1 MRVVTFQDREIT
13 ETLLQKGLVETKL
26 RFPCNSPARLSRTD
40 YNKAIIEL
48 DGGKVITYDY
58 DCNNSDIMYDVYEC
72 KTAERIFPFYT
83 YHKHRYCGDV
93 CNMSVKTIYK
103 LASYFIAYMAYDM
116 RDIIEL
122 EVPDNE
128 VFEYVSKQ
136 GYEECILLK
145 LKKEWLVSILHFKD
159 YVTEPAMGENALY
172 YENEV
177 FDKSTYHMCYSNSIV
192 LSGHGY
198 GDMLEYCM
206 SPKLI
211 ENTSDVSI
219 QRDYVQNDVYQL
231 FKKYVYVI
239 RHGLNITDIVNVN
252 IKAVNAEMPE
262 EIKPSLIQSFN
273 VCKDRLYALS
283 GVTEKGTSLTYKER
297 CALIEKM

>member
-13 ETLLQKGLVETKL
+13 KTLLKNGLVETKL
-26 RFPCNSPARLSRTD
+26 GFPCNSPARLRRTD
-40 YNKAIIEL
+40 YNKAIIQL
-48 DGGKVITYDY
+48 NDKIITYDY
-58 DCNNSDIMYDVYEC
+58 DRNNIGIMYDVYKC
-72 KTAERIFPFYT
+72 KTPERIFPFYT
-83 YHKHRYCGDV
+83 YHKHSYCGDV
-93 CNMSVKTIYK
+93 CNMSVKTIYR
-103 LASYFIAYMAYDM
+103 LASHFIAYMTYDM

-122 EVPDNE
+122 EVPDSE

-136 GYEECILLK
+136 GYEECVLLR

-159 YVTEPAMGENALY
+159 YITEPARGENALY

-211 ENTSDVSI
+211 DNISDMSI
-219 QRDYVQNDVYQL
+219 QRDYVQNGIYQL
-231 FKKYVYVI
+231 FKKYVYLI
-239 RHGLNITDIVNVN
+239 RHNLNIADIVNVDT
-252 IKAVNAEMPE
+252 KAVNAETPK
-262 EIKPSLIQSFN
+262 EINPSLIHSFN
-273 VCKDRLYALS
+273 VCKNSLYALS
-283 GVTEKGTSLTYKER
+283 GVTEKDTSLTYKER
-297 CALIEKM
+297 CTYIHKM